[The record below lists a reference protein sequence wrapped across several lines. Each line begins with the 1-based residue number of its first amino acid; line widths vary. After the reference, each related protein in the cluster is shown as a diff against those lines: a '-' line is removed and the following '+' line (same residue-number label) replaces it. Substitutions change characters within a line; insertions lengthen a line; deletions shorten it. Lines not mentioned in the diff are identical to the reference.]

1 MKSYWIFFKNLAKSL
16 SFLSSY
22 FKSLGTAIFKDSLSV
37 SVPESLEN
45 SKTTVQKQLFRVL

>member
-37 SVPESLEN
+37 SVPENLEN
-45 SKTTVQKQLFRVL
+45 SKTTIQKQLFRVL